1 MNIYADLCSDFWSG
15 YAIPNPIIC
24 VIFLTRRRGP
34 NTPVG
39 PCALH
44 NVHNRLNQL
53 VQKIMSISPQP
64 KHAFQRQIQHSTFS
78 GSKREAGCAVM
89 KKVRK
94 HALHI
99 KAQSTLICEWKH
111 DRLTSAGRAS
121 LRSRCAS
128 SAIAW
133 VSLAFWP
140 ACVSSL
146 WTITLVSSATFYTH
160 ARTHA
165 RTHTHTHTHSAHFT
179 TSSKHFSVL
188 RTVVFHPCCR
198 HDIQTTAAVFY
209 FTSSG
214 RSARISVYSRQAGFS
229 GFWCH
234 RL

>member
-34 NTPVG
+34 YTPVG

-44 NVHNRLNQL
+44 YVHNRLNQL
-53 VQKIMSISPQP
+53 VQK
-64 KHAFQRQIQHSTFS
+64 KCRFRLD
-78 GSKREAGCAVM
+78 R
-89 KKVRK
+89 
-94 HALHI
+94 
-99 KAQSTLICEWKH
+99 STLFIAKSNTQRSAKVNVKRAVQLYTDMRMKTRSADQRRQSLVEVPLCVVGN
-111 DRLTSAGRAS
+111 RLSLLGFLTSLRLFS
-121 LRSRCAS
+121 LDDHFSVLRN
-128 SAIAW
+128 
-133 VSLAFWP
+133 SL
-140 ACVSSL
+140 
-146 WTITLVSSATFYTH
+146 H

-165 RTHTHTHTHSAHFT
+165 HTHTHTHTQHTLQH
-179 TSSKHFSVL
+179 SSKHLSVL
-188 RTVVFHPCCR
+188 PTVVFHPCCR